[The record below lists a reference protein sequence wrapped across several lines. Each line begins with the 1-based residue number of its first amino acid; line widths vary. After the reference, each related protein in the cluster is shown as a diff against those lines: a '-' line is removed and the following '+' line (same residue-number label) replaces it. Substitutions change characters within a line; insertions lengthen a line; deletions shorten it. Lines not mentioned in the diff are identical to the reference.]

1 MTVIKKIFS
10 GDLFQR
16 GVVINNIPFLSYITF
31 LMLMYVAYGYH
42 VDNTILSISKE
53 SNNGEK
59 LYSELQSA
67 LEMYDRES
75 LQSKVVEETAKWG
88 LYESIDPPI
97 EINSIEANEQ

>member
-16 GVVINNIPFLSYITF
+16 GVVINNIPFLSYVTF

-53 SNNGEK
+53 SNKGEK

-88 LYESIDPPI
+88 LYESIDPPV
-97 EINSIEANEQ
+97 EINSSEVNEQ

>member
-16 GVVINNIPFLSYITF
+16 GMVLNNIPFLSYISF

-53 SNNGEK
+53 SNKSEK

-97 EINSIEANEQ
+97 EINSSEVNEQ